1 MIEYDKI
8 NGGVFMNQ
16 GLSERLEKG
25 TLNRRDFLWLA
36 SVSSVGFM
44 AGCAVNPV
52 TGESQLML
60 MSTQDE
66 IALDKAYSPHQF
78 SADYGISQD
87 TSLNHYIEGVGK
99 KMAALTHRPEMPYS
113 FQVVNANYVN
123 AYAFPGGSIAITRG
137 ILLSL
142 EDEAELAA
150 LIGHELGHV
159 NARHTSSRMSKQQL
173 IGAAVSLGSV
183 AIAAKNEKYAA
194 LAAGLGSIG
203 AGALLAKYSRD
214 DERQADQ
221 LGMEYMVKAGYS
233 PQGMVGL
240 MDMLKSLSSHQP
252 NVIEMMFASHPMS
265 DERYATAKNRSEVE
279 YVGKKALP
287 RHRDR
292 YMDKIAALRKIEPA
306 IKAMQNGEKE
316 MMQQK
321 YPTAEIEFKSAVK
334 KAPKDYS
341 AHMLLSKCYFVQ
353 EKFEDAAKSAETASA
368 IYPEEAQGH
377 HLKGISHLSNK
388 KYQKAYDGFLEY
400 EQILPGN
407 PNTMFLKGFS
417 QENMQNKPEAAK
429 EYMRYLKEV
438 NQGEQA
444 QHAYK
449 QLVAWGYLIEDT
461 ETKAQ

>member
-1 MIEYDKI
+1 
-8 NGGVFMNQ
+8 MNQ
-16 GLSERLEKG
+16 GLSKRIENGK
-25 TLNRRDFLWLA
+25 LNRRDFLWLA
-36 SVSSVGFM
+36 SVSSVGYM

-52 TGESQLML
+52 TGKNQLML
-60 MSTQDE
+60 MSAQDE
-66 IALDKAYSPHQF
+66 IAIDKAYSPHQF
-78 SADYGISQD
+78 SADYGVVQNTALNNYISD
-87 TSLNHYIEGVGK
+87 VGM
-99 KMAALTHRPEMPYS
+99 KMAAKTHRPEMPYS
-113 FQVVNANYVN
+113 LQVVNANYVN

-183 AIAAKNEKYAA
+183 AIASKNEKYGA

-221 LGMEYMVKAGYS
+221 LGMEYMVKTGYS

-240 MDMLKSLSSHQP
+240 MDMLKSLSDHQP
-252 NVIEMMFASHPMS
+252 SAIEMMFASHPMS

-279 YVGKKALP
+279 YADKKTLP
-287 RHRDR
+287 RYRER
-292 YMDKIAALRKIEPA
+292 YMDETASLRKLEPA
-306 IKAMQNGEKE
+306 IKSMQNGEEK

-321 YPTAEIEFKSAVK
+321 FDAAETEFKAAVQ
-334 KAPKDYS
+334 KAPKDYT
-341 AHMLLSKCYFVQ
+341 AHVLLAKCYFVQ
-353 EKFEDAAKSAETASA
+353 EKYDAAAKSAETATK
-368 IYPEEAQGH
+368 IYPQEAQGH
-377 HLKGISHLSNK
+377 HLAGISYLSNK

-417 QENMQNKPEAAK
+417 QEGLSNKPEAAK

-444 QHAYK
+444 EHAYK
-449 QLVAWGYLIEDT
+449 QLVAWGYLTEET
-461 ETKAQ
+461 ETQTQ